1 MKVLKISLYSI
12 VSLFVLY
19 ILAGFFLL
27 PKILKS
33 QAETLIEENLYAKAK
48 IEKIEFNPLLLKLNI
63 HNFLLNDLN
72 DEKLAFFKELE
83 VELGIFKSLEQ
94 KHFRVEYI
102 LLDNLF
108 LNIIQDKNG
117 ELNLAKLLRENPK
130 NHEIEETTN
139 QVENDSSNDI
149 AFLLAKIDLKNIN
162 IDFTSQNIEKDFNLN
177 LRDLNYTIYDLG
189 TFKNSLSSNNLKL
202 KINENTDLT
211 IKGAFNLNPFKAYGE
226 IKIDD
231 LRPKE
236 LIDYEKNL
244 FNFDINKDANLN
256 IVLDY
261 YLEIKD
267 SLALYL
273 STQKLELN
281 NLNLIQKEKN
291 IASLEKL
298 DIKSFNFDLE
308 KQEIFLE
315 NIDIK
320 NLNSNM
326 ILDEK
331 GINFANLINS
341 TEEDEVTE
349 EKKDEK
355 PWIVNLKNINANANF
370 SFDDKINNSK
380 TKVDNIILNTQSL
393 NIINSNI
400 DLNGANLSTKNISY
414 KDIKNAL
421 ELSSLD
427 TKIVLDSMKLADK
440 KINFSNIELEK
451 NGFNFIEKKSK
462 LDIKNQNLKSSFK
475 NLEIT
480 DDIKIENSK
489 IALNN
494 LSFKE
499 NSNLLDISSKN
510 IDMNL
515 SNFMF
520 DKNSNLTIS
529 NSKLNS
535 SSFIFKDIKQKLNI
549 NLDKISTNLDAF
561 SLDSKS
567 NIKVKSANIKN
578 PNLKFEDINNKLS
591 LDVKN
596 TNIDLNSLVFDSNS
610 NLNISKLNL
619 SKPSINMLDAQ
630 NNLKLLA
637 NDINLSINDFKL
649 KNSDIFLGNIKLLN
663 PSMNF
668 VDLSSNMKI
677 KTKNIDLN
685 LQKVIS
691 KANFFK
697 IEKSILKDP
706 YISIAL
712 AKSTNTQKDDEA
724 KKEENSNKNID
735 SKEKKSNF
743 RFNLGPVDIKNLTL
757 DFEDNNLNPPF
768 KTTISKLN
776 GAISEVKSKKQSSE
790 LEINGVVDKY
800 ATAKITGTV
809 NPNDIKFLT
818 DINLKIKNISMSS
831 FTPYSAKFVGRNI
844 DDGKLD
850 LDLYYNIQ
858 ESNLKAKNNILI
870 KQLKLG
876 QNVESPD
883 AVSLPLDL
891 AITLLEDSSNVIDL
905 NLPISGN
912 IDDPQFSVAS
922 IVWKAFVNL
931 ITKAITSPFSLISS
945 LFNFSEDDI
954 KSVDFELKEYDITP
968 LQEEVLDKISQILET
983 KDELAVNF
991 TKAFVYEKE
1000 DIKVATKREE
1010 NIKEYLEKEKNI
1022 SPKQIIFSNETKS
1035 TSSNFDVKIV
1045 PIK

>member
-1 MKVLKISLYSI
+1 
-12 VSLFVLY
+12 
-19 ILAGFFLL
+19 
-27 PKILKS
+27 
-33 QAETLIEENLYAKAK
+33 
-48 IEKIEFNPLLLKLNI
+48 
-63 HNFLLNDLN
+63 
-72 DEKLAFFKELE
+72 
-83 VELGIFKSLEQ
+83 
-94 KHFRVEYI
+94 
-102 LLDNLF
+102 
-108 LNIIQDKNG
+108 
-117 ELNLAKLLRENPK
+117 
-130 NHEIEETTN
+130 
-139 QVENDSSNDI
+139 
-149 AFLLAKIDLKNIN
+149 
-162 IDFTSQNIEKDFNLN
+162 
-177 LRDLNYTIYDLG
+177 
-189 TFKNSLSSNNLKL
+189 
-202 KINENTDLT
+202 
-211 IKGAFNLNPFKAYGE
+211 
-226 IKIDD
+226 
-231 LRPKE
+231 
-236 LIDYEKNL
+236 
-244 FNFDINKDANLN
+244 
-256 IVLDY
+256 
-261 YLEIKD
+261 
-267 SLALYL
+267 
-273 STQKLELN
+273 
-281 NLNLIQKEKN
+281 
-291 IASLEKL
+291 
-298 DIKSFNFDLE
+298 
-308 KQEIFLE
+308 
-315 NIDIK
+315 
-320 NLNSNM
+320 
-326 ILDEK
+326 
-331 GINFANLINS
+331 
-341 TEEDEVTE
+341 
-349 EKKDEK
+349 
-355 PWIVNLKNINANANF
+355 
-370 SFDDKINNSK
+370 
-380 TKVDNIILNTQSL
+380 
-393 NIINSNI
+393 
-400 DLNGANLSTKNISY
+400 
-414 KDIKNAL
+414 
-421 ELSSLD
+421 
-427 TKIVLDSMKLADK
+427 MKLADK

-637 NDINLSINDFKL
+637 NDINLS
-649 KNSDIFLGNIKLLN
+649 IKLLN

-968 LQEEVLDKISQILET
+968 EQVTVLNVLKKHNGLYQRQIAAMTL
-983 KDELAVNF
+983 KDRA
-991 TKAFVYEKE
+991 
-1000 DIKVATKREE
+1000 
-1010 NIKEYLEKEKNI
+1010 NITRILHLYKKK
-1022 SPKQIIFSNETKS
+1022 F
-1035 TSSNFDVKIV
+1035 
-1045 PIK
+1045 

>member
-1 MKVLKISLYSI
+1 MKALKIFLYTI

-33 QAETLIEENLYAKAK
+33 QAETLIEENLYAKAN

-393 NIINSNI
+393 NIINSNM

-735 SKEKKSNF
+735 SKDEKSNF

-776 GAISEVKSKKQSSE
+776 GAISEVKSKKQNSQ

-968 LQEEVLDKISQILET
+968 LQEEVLDKISQILEI

-991 TKAFVYEKE
+991 TKAFVYKKE